1 MRIAGMWIRA
11 HKGNSLAGWLC
22 KGRAAMADY
31 YPILARAVS
40 RLPNNNARA
49 RRELYERSRAI
60 VVEQL
65 RKNDPD
71 DLASKTTHELA
82 ALDTA
87 IRRVEAE
94 SPSSQTWPL
103 TPSAPARP
111 AINRAPIAQADAK
124 TKAAAGYLAKILG
137 VLEPN
142 AARSGSLAISERS
155 AGSGKQAQLPAAG
168 ASDVDAGGNWPMYV
182 NEELGGA
189 VNSLGAML
197 FSIAYISGAMAFTGV
212 IYIRGL
218 VWVENDVIAYPALLV
233 ATALVLCLLT
243 VPPWVMFRRMSA
255 LSTNGILLRSIYSR
269 SRRVF

>member
-1 MRIAGMWIRA
+1 
-11 HKGNSLAGWLC
+11 
-22 KGRAAMADY
+22 MADY
-31 YPILARAVS
+31 YPILTRAVS

-60 VVEQL
+60 VIEQL

-71 DLASKTTHELA
+71 DLASKTTRELA

-94 SPSSQTWPL
+94 SPSSQTRPL
-103 TPSAPARP
+103 TPSAPPARP

-142 AARSGSLAISERS
+142 AARSGSPAISKRS

-168 ASDVDAGGNWPMYV
+168 ASDVNAGGNWTMYV

-255 LSTNGILLRSIYSR
+255 LSTNGFLLRSIYSR

>member
-1 MRIAGMWIRA
+1 M
-11 HKGNSLAGWLC
+11 
-22 KGRAAMADY
+22 
-31 YPILARAVS
+31 
-40 RLPNNNARA
+40 PNNTARA

-82 ALDTA
+82 ALYTA

-94 SPSSQTWPL
+94 SPSPQTGPV
-103 TPSAPARP
+103 TRP
-111 AINRAPIAQADAK
+111 AANRAPIAHADAK
-124 TKAAAGYLAKILG
+124 TKVAAGYLAKILG
-137 VLEPN
+137 VLELS
-142 AARSGSLAISERS
+142 AARGGSPAISERS
-155 AGSGKQAQLPAAG
+155 AGSGKQARLPAAG
-168 ASDVDAGGNWPMYV
+168 ASDIDAGDNWTMYV

-197 FSIAYISGAMAFTGV
+197 FGIAYISGAVAFTGV

-218 VWVENDVIAYPALLV
+218 VWVENDVIAYPVLLF

-255 LSTNGILLRSIYSR
+255 LSTNGFLLRSIYSR